1 MMYDKAKAEVD
12 VLLASAD
19 NDYEKRTI
27 NDECAPILA
36 FCKAMDDSILMDS
49 QKEGVIKRLFNF
61 VHTGLLSPLELK
73 DDEFHDKPFKGIN
86 KRYAPIYKALDGNI
100 YNSHA
105 FKVLVR
111 AEYSHSE
118 MKQICVSDYDTFAD
132 RIYLSKGGVITG
144 EYISDCKIKESIIK
158 QGNFEI
164 NDIIKIPVALIL
176 DDNYILYAVD
186 HREPKIKLLN
196 EIYETQIHIDTDIKG
211 KYNIRNY
218 KKLEK

>member
-12 VLLASAD
+12 VLLASAN

-36 FCKAMDDSILMDS
+36 FCKAMDESILTDT

-61 VHTGLLSPLELK
+61 VHTGLLSALTLRM
-73 DDEFHDKPFKGIN
+73 DEFYNTDILRGRN
-86 KRYAPIYKALDGNI
+86 KRYASIYIAQNNI
-100 YNSHA
+100 YNDKA
-105 FKVLVR
+105 FKVFVR
-111 AEYSHSE
+111 TTYFHPE
-118 MKQICVSDYDTFAD
+118 MKQTSICEYDTFAD

-164 NDIIKIPVALIL
+164 NDIIKIPVALIV
-176 DDNYILYAVD
+176 DNDYILYAVD